1 MSTSAFLDPDIV
13 EGPRKRRPTERVLE
27 NGDPLSNK
35 RSKTSNKSSVD
46 RRASIEDVEEP
57 APPPR
62 SCPRDPTR
70 ILEHSDGSDDAA
82 NISVS
87 LPGLVSTEASSA
99 ESTDNEDSDDDDE
112 PELIDDTEELRM
124 CPVTPVN
131 PQDQCTKYFHRK
143 ACEGLGRTNLC
154 FFQAHTYYPVP

>member
-46 RRASIEDVEEP
+46 QRASIEDVEEP
-57 APPPR
+57 APAPR

-82 NISVS
+82 NS
-87 LPGLVSTEASSA
+87 LPGLVPTEASSA
-99 ESTDNEDSDDDDE
+99 ESTDDEDE
-112 PELIDDTEELRM
+112 PELINDIEELRM

-131 PQDQCTKYFHRK
+131 PSRSAY
-143 ACEGLGRTNLC
+143 
-154 FFQAHTYYPVP
+154 

>member
-1 MSTSAFLDPDIV
+1 MSTPAFLDPDIV
-13 EGPRKRRPTERVLE
+13 EGPRKHRPTERVLE
-27 NGDPLSNK
+27 NGVPLSNK
-35 RSKTSNKSSVD
+35 RSKTSNKASVD
-46 RRASIEDVEEP
+46 QRASIEDVEEP
-57 APPPR
+57 APPH

-99 ESTDNEDSDDDDE
+99 ESTDDEDSDDDDE

-131 PQDQCTKYFHRK
+131 PSRSVY
-143 ACEGLGRTNLC
+143 
-154 FFQAHTYYPVP
+154 